1 MHLEHFNISLI
12 CEFCYVMLCA
22 AILVRF
28 VNVPKNVQKIV
39 LKEQTN
45 PFRILKPS
53 TLRLWEML
61 SHFEIWLVL
70 WGPRTGEK

>member
-1 MHLEHFNISLI
+1 MHLEHFNISLM

-28 VNVPKNVQKIV
+28 VNVLKNVITFQKIV

-45 PFRILKPS
+45 PF
-53 TLRLWEML
+53 
-61 SHFEIWLVL
+61 
-70 WGPRTGEK
+70 